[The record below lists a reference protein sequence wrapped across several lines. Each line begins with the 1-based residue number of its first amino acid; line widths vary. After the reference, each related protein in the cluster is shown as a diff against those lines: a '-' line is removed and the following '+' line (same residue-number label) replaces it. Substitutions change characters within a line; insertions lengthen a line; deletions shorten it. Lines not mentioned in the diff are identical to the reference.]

1 MSSIDQNILGEKY
14 KKDLLLNLAK
24 SYKVQLDDPEGK
36 AKHYN
41 EESTINTKKV
51 VELDKSMSKITAIKM
66 FIKRKNEINKIF
78 KQQGLA
84 YFENLWKTH
93 LSDKAYKFCKDMYQ
107 KYDIIILADS
117 KILDYFSSTLG
128 TVYNG
133 NSLGKF
139 SIVRDWSSVEKRPG
153 RIKHEGIHGKQG

>member
-1 MSSIDQNILGEKY
+1 MLGGKY
-14 KKDLLLNLAK
+14 KNELLLNLAK
-24 SYKVQLDDPEGK
+24 SYKVQLDDPEGN
-36 AKHYN
+36 ARHYRDN
-41 EESTINTKKV
+41 DIVQTQKN

-66 FIKRKNEINKIF
+66 FIKRKNEINKIL
-78 KQQGLA
+78 KEQGIA
-84 YFENLWKTH
+84 YFENLWKTY
-93 LSDKAYKFCKDMYQ
+93 LSDKAYNFCKDMYE

-117 KILDYFSSTLG
+117 EILDYFSNVLG

-139 SIVRDWSSVEKRPG
+139 SIVRDWSSVEKQPG